1 MLTRTAIIGML
12 WLGMNV
18 LTGSIADAASLME
31 RAQPLFPQ
39 AKIDAVEATPIP
51 GLYEVRSGKTILYM
65 DEKGRYVLLGELYD
79 FQARKNLTA
88 ERILAMRATRFEDLP
103 LQHAIRLGPERGTRK
118 LAVFDDVDCPFCR
131 RFHEETL
138 PSLLQDGVTVYVF
151 LFPLERLHPQAKA
164 KSEAIWC
171 SDDRA
176 QVLEAAFRNPG
187 DWQSQTTPGGITKAL
202 PQKCE
207 APLAAIHALAT
218 QLGVTGTP
226 TLVLDTGEIVEGF
239 VTKDALQAKWQQRK
253 GGDRPK

>member
-1 MLTRTAIIGML
+1 MFRRTAIIGSL
-12 WLGMNV
+12 WLGTSV
-18 LTGSIADAASLME
+18 LTGHVVDAASLME

-39 AKIDAVEATPIP
+39 AKIDAVEPTPIP

-88 ERILAMRATRFEDLP
+88 ERILAMRATRFDDLP
-103 LQHAIRLGPERGTRK
+103 LQHAIRLGPERGTQR

-131 RFHEETL
+131 RFHEEVL
-138 PSLLQDGVTVYVF
+138 PGLLQDGVTVYVF
-151 LFPLERLHPQAKA
+151 LFPLERLHPEAKA

-171 SDDRA
+171 SENRIQA
-176 QVLEAAFRNPG
+176 LEATMRTPEG
-187 DWQSQTTPGGITKAL
+187 STTKGSPTKC
-202 PQKCE
+202 K

-218 QLGVTGTP
+218 QLGITGTP

>member
-1 MLTRTAIIGML
+1 MLIRTAIIGTL
-12 WLGMNV
+12 WLGMTI
-18 LTGSIADAASLME
+18 LTGGYVNAATLME

-39 AKIDAVEATPIP
+39 AKIDAVEPTPIP

-103 LQHAIRLGPERGTRK
+103 LQHAVRLGPERGTRR

-138 PSLLQDGVTVYVF
+138 PSLLQEGVTVYVF

-171 SDDRA
+171 SNDRA
-176 QVLEAAFRNPG
+176 QALEAAFRNP
-187 DWQSQTTPGGITKAL
+187 DSRSSQTPPADITRAS
-202 PQKCE
+202 QKCE
-207 APLAAIHALAT
+207 APLAAIQAIAT
-218 QLGVTGTP
+218 QIGVTGTP
-226 TLVLDTGEIVEGF
+226 TLVLDSGEIIEGF

-253 GGDRPK
+253 GR

>member
-1 MLTRTAIIGML
+1 MLTRTAIIGTL
-12 WLGMNV
+12 WLGMAV
-18 LTGSIADAASLME
+18 LTSGHVDAASLIE

-39 AKIDAVEATPIP
+39 AKIDAVEPTPIP

-65 DEKGRYVLLGELYD
+65 DEKGRYVLIGELYD

-88 ERILAMRATRFEDLP
+88 ERILTMRTTRFEDLP
-103 LQHAIRLGPERGTRK
+103 LQHAIRLGPERGTRR

-138 PSLLQDGVTVYVF
+138 PALLQDGVTVYIF

-164 KSEAIWC
+164 KSEAVWC
-171 SDDRA
+171 SGDRA
-176 QVLEAAFRNPG
+176 QALEAAFRNPEG
-187 DWQSQTTPGGITKAL
+187 NKTQISART
-202 PQKCE
+202 CE
-207 APLAAIHALAT
+207 TPLAAIQALAT

-226 TLVLDTGEIVEGF
+226 TLVLDNGEIVEGF

-253 GGDRPK
+253 GGDPQK